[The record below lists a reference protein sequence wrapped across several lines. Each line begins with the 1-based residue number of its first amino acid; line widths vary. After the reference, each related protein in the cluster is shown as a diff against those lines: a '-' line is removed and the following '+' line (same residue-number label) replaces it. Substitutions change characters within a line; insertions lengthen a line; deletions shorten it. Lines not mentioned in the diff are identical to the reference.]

1 MISNIIEESYRRKYK
16 PKAKIKF
23 NSPDVKEPFHQI
35 EVERLRHAT
44 GINLKVRRR
53 AKYINERIDKLL
65 LYSLIEEDEEENK
78 NQRRPHIK
86 FRQVSTPN
94 SNSFQKKLKQ
104 NKYLFKGDMTIA
116 DKINKTKIKEFYLS
130 YLSNSLKKKIKDKS
144 IANLMKDY
152 KKGNPNRKMT
162 KNMSADN
169 FFPLSAKIPN
179 SIIKYNSISNDDC
192 FFITKLPSYYTRKKS
207 SIKSRE
213 NKLKKMRKIIKETN
227 SHMLDIYTGLK
238 NMKQDKFATYDNPL
252 HIDRT
257 KYTKGFRNIDRLN
270 LGMQKNLSVSYI
282 KKRFK
287 KLFENIFQN
296 KKYSNER
303 LDARTILDPLE
314 KIAGGGYKEVKLD
327 NIINKNI
334 GQRIWIK
341 KSTANIVSYGKSF
354 QKISDDI
361 FYKERKRII
370 GIYPKIEKEAD
381 LFIPHRKIEK
391 RNPLINKIKDN
402 VEKINDVFLC
412 EYKLLRRIN
421 NKYSI

>member
-16 PKAKIKF
+16 PKEKIKF
-23 NSPDVKEPFHQI
+23 NCPDIKEPFHQI
-35 EVERLRHAT
+35 DVERLNHAT
-44 GINLKVRRR
+44 GINWKVRRK
-53 AKYINERIDKLL
+53 AKYINDRIDKLL
-65 LYSLIEEDEEENK
+65 LYSFIEEDEEENK
-78 NQRRPHIK
+78 NQRKPHIK
-86 FRQVSTPN
+86 SRQISTPQT
-94 SNSFQKKLKQ
+94 SSFQKKFK

-116 DKINKTKIKEFYLS
+116 EKIIKTKIKEFL
-130 YLSNSLKKKIKDKS
+130 LSNSAKRKIKSKS
-144 IANLMKDY
+144 IVNLLKE
-152 KKGNPNRKMT
+152 NRNKNSSREIT
-162 KNMSADN
+162 KNMSSN
-169 FFPLSAKIPN
+169 YFFPLSANFPN
-179 SIIKYNSISNDDC
+179 NNIKYNSISNDDC
-192 FFITKLPSYYTRKKS
+192 FFITKLPSYYTYKSS
-207 SIKSRE
+207 SIKSKE
-213 NKLKKMRKIIKETN
+213 SKLKKMRKIIKETN

-238 NMKQDKFATYDNPL
+238 NMKQNKFATYDNPL
-252 HIDRT
+252 HIDRA
-257 KYTKGFRNIDRLN
+257 KYTKGFKNIDRLH

-287 KLFENIFQN
+287 KLFRNIFEN
-296 KKYSNER
+296 KKFSNEK

-327 NIINKNI
+327 NNINNKI

-412 EYKLLRRIN
+412 EYKLLSRIN

>member
-16 PKAKIKF
+16 PKTKIKF
-23 NSPDVKEPFHQI
+23 NSPIAKEPFRRI
-35 EVERLRHAT
+35 EVERLNHAT
-44 GINLKVRRR
+44 GINWKVRRK
-53 AKYINERIDKLL
+53 AKYINDRIDGLL
-65 LYSLIEEDEEENK
+65 LYSFIEEDEEENK
-78 NQRRPHIK
+78 NQRKPHIK
-86 FRQVSTPN
+86 SRQISTPQT
-94 SNSFQKKLKQ
+94 SSFQKKLKK

-130 YLSNSLKKKIKDKS
+130 NSPKRKIKAKS
-144 IANLMKDY
+144 IANIMKEY
-152 KKGNPNRKMT
+152 RNKNLSREIT
-162 KNMSADN
+162 KNMTSN
-169 FFPLSAKIPN
+169 YIFPLSAKIPN
-179 SIIKYNSISNDDC
+179 TDLKYNSISNDDC
-192 FFITKLPSYYTRKKS
+192 FFITKLPNYYTYKS
-207 SIKSRE
+207 SSVKSKE
-213 NKLKKMRKIIKETN
+213 SKLKKMRKIIKETN

-238 NMKQDKFATYDNPL
+238 NMKQNKFTTYDNPL
-252 HIDRT
+252 HVDRT
-257 KYTKGFRNIDRLN
+257 KYTKGFRNIDRLQ

-282 KKRFK
+282 KRRFK
-287 KLFENIFQN
+287 KLFQNIFEN
-296 KKYSNER
+296 KKFSNEK

-314 KIAGGGYKEVKLD
+314 KITGGGYKEVKLD
-327 NIINKNI
+327 NNINNKI

-361 FYKERKRII
+361 FYKERRRII

-402 VEKINDVFLC
+402 IEKINNVFLC
-412 EYKLLRRIN
+412 EYKLLSRIN